1 MKKFVKKYL
10 SGVMV
15 LFLSFCIAACG
26 STAGKKSVSTFK
38 TQELFSK
45 YSKDKG
51 IHMGISMKNNGTDI
65 SVDIYQLGEKMY
77 LDATSGQD
85 RFLYIVKDDILT
97 VLDPVN
103 KIYEQREI
111 TDDVEKQLKT
121 VTSGMDNILEIGQMD
136 IKYEKGTVKLDG
148 MEYDT
153 EDLDNASWIDL
164 GKIKEINDSF
174 ENGDS
179 TIKFVY
185 NDDGKLVY
193 VIRMDGTTETDIKI
207 TAFDGDVKE
216 SQFDIPDG
224 YTSTSEADTSISST
238 STEKNNSSS
247 DTSTE
252 KNNSISG
259 NSTGI
264 MDKEVINEEGGYSF
278 KTADY
283 NIISK
288 NGEVTTVY
296 TNSKEQVPYFNV
308 VTLKK
313 GSGDT
318 IDEHLDRLSEV
329 VMDKYKNRIASPP
342 VKVSAQLTG
351 RTAYGIEYSYS
362 TEDGKNTIKV
372 SHYVDDL
379 GDAWA
384 SWAAVYYPGDA
395 VTLSELQEAMDSLII
410 QEK

>member
-1 MKKFVKKYL
+1 MKKAVKKYL

-15 LFLSFCIAACG
+15 LFLSFCLAACG
-26 STAGKKSVSTFK
+26 SIAGKKTVSTFK

-51 IHMGISMKNNGTDI
+51 IHMGISMENNGTDI

-103 KIYEQREI
+103 KVYEQREI

-121 VTSGMDNILEIGQMD
+121 VTSGIDNILEIGQMD

-153 EDLDNASWIDL
+153 E
-164 GKIKEINDSF
+164 EVV
-174 ENGDS
+174 NGDS

-224 YTSTSEADTSISST
+224 YTSTSEADTSVSST

-247 DTSTE
+247 D
-252 KNNSISG
+252 

-264 MDKEVINEEGGYSF
+264 TDKEVTNEEGGYSF

-318 IDEHLDRLSEV
+318 IDEHLDRLSEA

-395 VTLSELQEAMDSLII
+395 VTLSELQEAMDSLTI
-410 QEK
+410 QAK

>member
-15 LFLSFCIAACG
+15 LFLLFCIAACG

-77 LDATSGQD
+77 LDATSGED

-153 EDLDNASWIDL
+153 E
-164 GKIKEINDSF
+164 EVV
-174 ENGDS
+174 NGDS

-185 NDDGKLVY
+185 NDEGKLVY

-207 TAFDGDVKE
+207 TAFDGDVKK

-252 KNNSISG
+252 KEI
-259 NSTGI
+259 
-264 MDKEVINEEGGYSF
+264 INEEGGYSF

-313 GSGDT
+313 ESGDT

>member
-1 MKKFVKKYL
+1 MKKFIKKYL

-15 LFLSFCIAACG
+15 LFLSFCLVACG

-77 LDATSGQD
+77 LDATSGED

-103 KIYEQREI
+103 KVYEQREI

-153 EDLDNASWIDL
+153 EEVLLIEVSASDVKVYPS
-164 GKIKEINDSF
+164 GMSNCDSF
-174 ENGDS
+174 TS
-179 TIKFVY
+179 PSKA
-185 NDDGKLVY
+185 
-193 VIRMDGTTETDIKI
+193 VILISVSVVPSILMT
-207 TAFDGDVKE
+207 
-216 SQFDIPDG
+216 
-224 YTSTSEADTSISST
+224 YTSLPSSLYTNFIVLSPFTTSSVSYSMPSSLT
-238 STEKNNSSS
+238 VLDPVNKVYEQREITEDVCSS
-247 DTSTE
+247 DL
-252 KNNSISG
+252 
-259 NSTGI
+259 
-264 MDKEVINEEGGYSF
+264 YSF

-288 NGEVTTVY
+288 NGEVTTV
-296 TNSKEQVPYFNV
+296 FNCFSTSSVIDRKSV
-308 VTLKK
+308 V
-313 GSGDT
+313 
-318 IDEHLDRLSEV
+318 
-329 VMDKYKNRIASPP
+329 
-342 VKVSAQLTG
+342 
-351 RTAYGIEYSYS
+351 
-362 TEDGKNTIKV
+362 
-372 SHYVDDL
+372 
-379 GDAWA
+379 
-384 SWAAVYYPGDA
+384 
-395 VTLSELQEAMDSLII
+395 
-410 QEK
+410 

>member
-1 MKKFVKKYL
+1 MKKFIKKYL

-15 LFLSFCIAACG
+15 LFLSFCLVACG

-77 LDATSGQD
+77 LDATSGED

-103 KIYEQREI
+103 KVYEQREI

-121 VTSGMDNILEIGQMD
+121 VTSGIDNILEIGQMD
-136 IKYEKGTVKLDG
+136 IKYEKRTVKLDG

-153 EDLDNASWIDL
+153 E
-164 GKIKEINDSF
+164 EVV
-174 ENGDS
+174 NGDS

-224 YTSTSEADTSISST
+224 YTLTSEADTSISST

-252 KNNSISG
+252 KNNSSRDTSTEKNNSISG

-264 MDKEVINEEGGYSF
+264 TDIINEEGGYSF

-313 GSGDT
+313 VSGDT

-342 VKVSAQLTG
+342 GKVSAQLTG

-372 SHYVDDL
+372 SQYVDDL

-395 VTLSELQEAMDSLII
+395 VTLSELQEAMDSLTI
-410 QEK
+410 QAK

>member
-77 LDATSGQD
+77 LDATSGED

-136 IKYEKGTVKLDG
+136 IKY
-148 MEYDT
+148 DT
-153 EDLDNASWIDL
+153 E
-164 GKIKEINDSF
+164 EVV
-174 ENGDS
+174 NGDS

-185 NDDGKLVY
+185 NDEGKLVY

-264 MDKEVINEEGGYSF
+264 TDKEIINEEGGYSF

-313 GSGDT
+313 ESGDT

>member
-1 MKKFVKKYL
+1 MKKAVKKYL

-15 LFLSFCIAACG
+15 LFLSFCLAACG
-26 STAGKKSVSTFK
+26 SIAGKKTVSTFK

-77 LDATSGQD
+77 LDATSVED

-103 KIYEQREI
+103 KVYEQREI

-121 VTSGMDNILEIGQMD
+121 VTSGIDNILEIGQMD

-153 EDLDNASWIDL
+153 E
-164 GKIKEINDSF
+164 EVV
-174 ENGDS
+174 NGDS

-185 NDDGKLVY
+185 NDDAKLVY

-224 YTSTSEADTSISST
+224 YTSTSEADTSVSST

-247 DTSTE
+247 D
-252 KNNSISG
+252 

-264 MDKEVINEEGGYSF
+264 TDKEVTNEEGGYSF

-318 IDEHLDRLSEV
+318 IDEHLDRLSEA

>member
-15 LFLSFCIAACG
+15 LFLSFSIAACG

-77 LDATSGQD
+77 LDATSGED

-153 EDLDNASWIDL
+153 E
-164 GKIKEINDSF
+164 EVV
-174 ENGDS
+174 NGDS

-185 NDDGKLVY
+185 NDEGKLVY

-264 MDKEVINEEGGYSF
+264 TDKEIINEEGGYSF

-313 GSGDT
+313 ESGDT

>member
-15 LFLSFCIAACG
+15 LFLLFCLAACG

-77 LDATSGQD
+77 LDATSD
-85 RFLYIVKDDILT
+85 ENRFLYIVKDDILT

-103 KIYEQREI
+103 KVYEQRKI

-121 VTSGMDNILEIGQMD
+121 VTSGIDNILEIGQMD
-136 IKYEKGTVKLDG
+136 IKYEKRTVKLDG

-153 EDLDNASWIDL
+153 E
-164 GKIKEINDSF
+164 EVV
-174 ENGDS
+174 NGDS

-185 NDDGKLVY
+185 NDEGKLVY

-238 STEKNNSSS
+238 STEKNNS
-247 DTSTE
+247 
-252 KNNSISG
+252 ISG

-264 MDKEVINEEGGYSF
+264 TDKEIINEEGGYSF

-318 IDEHLDRLSEV
+318 IDEHLDRLSEA

>member
-51 IHMGISMKNNGTDI
+51 IHMKNNGTDI

-77 LDATSGQD
+77 LDATSGED

-153 EDLDNASWIDL
+153 E
-164 GKIKEINDSF
+164 EVV
-174 ENGDS
+174 NGDS

-185 NDDGKLVY
+185 NDEGKLVY

-264 MDKEVINEEGGYSF
+264 TDKEIINEEGGYSF

-313 GSGDT
+313 ESGDT

>member
-1 MKKFVKKYL
+1 MKKFIKKYL

-15 LFLSFCIAACG
+15 LFLSFCLVACG

-77 LDATSGQD
+77 LDATSGED

-103 KIYEQREI
+103 KVYEQREI

-121 VTSGMDNILEIGQMD
+121 VTSGIDNILEIGQMD
-136 IKYEKGTVKLDG
+136 IKYEKRTVKLDG

-153 EDLDNASWIDL
+153 E
-164 GKIKEINDSF
+164 EVV
-174 ENGDS
+174 NGDS

-193 VIRMDGTTETDIKI
+193 VIRIDGTTETDIKI
-207 TAFDGDVKE
+207 TAFDGNVKE

-224 YTSTSEADTSISST
+224 YTSTSEADTSVSST

-252 KNNSISG
+252 KNNSSSDTSTEKNNSISD

-313 GSGDT
+313 VSGDT

-342 VKVSAQLTG
+342 VKASAQLTG

-395 VTLSELQEAMDSLII
+395 VTLSELQEAMNSLII

>member
-15 LFLSFCIAACG
+15 LFLSFCLAACG

-103 KIYEQREI
+103 KVYEQREI

-121 VTSGMDNILEIGQMD
+121 VTSGIDNILEIGQMD

-153 EDLDNASWIDL
+153 E
-164 GKIKEINDSF
+164 EVV
-174 ENGDS
+174 NGDS

-224 YTSTSEADTSISST
+224 YTSTSEADTSISS
-238 STEKNNSSS
+238 
-247 DTSTE
+247 TSTE

-318 IDEHLDRLSEV
+318 IDEHLDRLSEA

-395 VTLSELQEAMDSLII
+395 VTLSELQEAMNSLII

>member
-1 MKKFVKKYL
+1 MKKFIKKYL

-15 LFLSFCIAACG
+15 LFLSFCLAACG

-85 RFLYIVKDDILT
+85 RFLYIVKDNILT

-103 KIYEQREI
+103 KVYEQRKI

-121 VTSGMDNILEIGQMD
+121 VTSGIDNILEIGQMD
-136 IKYEKGTVKLDG
+136 IKYEKRTVKLDG

-153 EDLDNASWIDL
+153 E
-164 GKIKEINDSF
+164 EVV
-174 ENGDS
+174 NGDS

-224 YTSTSEADTSISST
+224 YTSTSEADTSVSST

-247 DTSTE
+247 D
-252 KNNSISG
+252 

-318 IDEHLDRLSEV
+318 IDEHLDRLSEA

>member
-77 LDATSGQD
+77 IDATSGED
-85 RFLYIVKDDILT
+85 RFLYIVKDDNILT

-153 EDLDNASWIDL
+153 E
-164 GKIKEINDSF
+164 EVV
-174 ENGDS
+174 NGDS

-185 NDDGKLVY
+185 NDEGKLVY

-264 MDKEVINEEGGYSF
+264 TDKEIINEEGGYSF

-313 GSGDT
+313 ESGDT

-329 VMDKYKNRIASPP
+329 VMDKYKNASPP

>member
-1 MKKFVKKYL
+1 MKKFIKKYL
-10 SGVMV
+10 SSVMV
-15 LFLSFCIAACG
+15 LFLSFCLAACG
-26 STAGKKSVSTFK
+26 STGGKKSVSTFK

-77 LDATSGQD
+77 LDATSGED

-97 VLDPVN
+97 VLEPVN
-103 KIYEQREI
+103 KVYEQREI

-121 VTSGMDNILEIGQMD
+121 VTSGIDNILEIGQMD
-136 IKYEKGTVKLDG
+136 IKYEKRTVKLDG

-153 EDLDNASWIDL
+153 E
-164 GKIKEINDSF
+164 EVV
-174 ENGDS
+174 NGDS

-224 YTSTSEADTSISST
+224 YTSTSEADTPISS
-238 STEKNNSSS
+238 
-247 DTSTE
+247 TSTE

-264 MDKEVINEEGGYSF
+264 TDKEVINEEVGYSF

-318 IDEHLDRLSEV
+318 IDEHLDRLSEA

-379 GDAWA
+379 GDVWA

>member
-10 SGVMV
+10 AGVMV
-15 LFLSFCIAACG
+15 LFLSFCLAACG

-103 KIYEQREI
+103 KVYEQREI

-121 VTSGMDNILEIGQMD
+121 VTSGIDNILEIGQMD

-153 EDLDNASWIDL
+153 E
-164 GKIKEINDSF
+164 EVV
-174 ENGDS
+174 NGDS

-224 YTSTSEADTSISST
+224 YTSTSEADTSVSST
-238 STEKNNSSS
+238 STEKNNSIS
-247 DTSTE
+247 D
-252 KNNSISG
+252 

-318 IDEHLDRLSEV
+318 IDEHLDRLSEA

-395 VTLSELQEAMDSLII
+395 VTLSELQEGMNSLII

>member
-15 LFLSFCIAACG
+15 LFLLFCLAACG

-65 SVDIYQLGEKMY
+65 SVNIYQLGEKMY
-77 LDATSGQD
+77 LDATSGED

-153 EDLDNASWIDL
+153 E
-164 GKIKEINDSF
+164 EVV
-174 ENGDS
+174 NGDS

-247 DTSTE
+247 D
-252 KNNSISG
+252 

-264 MDKEVINEEGGYSF
+264 MDKEVTNEEGGYSF

-318 IDEHLDRLSEV
+318 IDEHLDRLSEA

>member
-77 LDATSGQD
+77 LDATSGED

-121 VTSGMDNILEIGQMD
+121 VTFFEHVLAI
-136 IKYEKGTVKLDG
+136 KLDG

-153 EDLDNASWIDL
+153 E
-164 GKIKEINDSF
+164 EVV
-174 ENGDS
+174 NGDS

-185 NDDGKLVY
+185 NDEGKLVY

-264 MDKEVINEEGGYSF
+264 TDK
-278 KTADY
+278 
-283 NIISK
+283 
-288 NGEVTTVY
+288 
-296 TNSKEQVPYFNV
+296 
-308 VTLKK
+308 
-313 GSGDT
+313 

>member
-1 MKKFVKKYL
+1 MKKFIKKYL

-15 LFLSFCIAACG
+15 LFLSFCLVACG

-77 LDATSGQD
+77 LDATSGED

-103 KIYEQREI
+103 KVYEQREI

-121 VTSGMDNILEIGQMD
+121 VTSGIDNILEIGQMD
-136 IKYEKGTVKLDG
+136 IKYEKRTVKLDG

-153 EDLDNASWIDL
+153 E
-164 GKIKEINDSF
+164 EVV
-174 ENGDS
+174 NGDS

-224 YTSTSEADTSISST
+224 YTLTSEADTSISST

-252 KNNSISG
+252 KNNSSSDTSTEKNNSISG

-264 MDKEVINEEGGYSF
+264 TDIINEEGGYSF

-313 GSGDT
+313 ESGDT

>member
-1 MKKFVKKYL
+1 M
-10 SGVMV
+10 
-15 LFLSFCIAACG
+15 FLSFCLVACG

-77 LDATSGQD
+77 LDATSGED

-103 KIYEQREI
+103 KVYEQREI

-121 VTSGMDNILEIGQMD
+121 VTSGIDNILEIGQMD
-136 IKYEKGTVKLDG
+136 IKYEKRTVKLDG

-153 EDLDNASWIDL
+153 E
-164 GKIKEINDSF
+164 EVV
-174 ENGDS
+174 NGDS

-224 YTSTSEADTSISST
+224 YTLTSEADTSISST

-252 KNNSISG
+252 KNNSSSDTSTEKNNSISG

-264 MDKEVINEEGGYSF
+264 TDIINEEGGYSF

-313 GSGDT
+313 VSGDT

-342 VKVSAQLTG
+342 GKVSAQLTG

-372 SHYVDDL
+372 SQYVDDL

-395 VTLSELQEAMDSLII
+395 VTLSELQEAMDSLTI
-410 QEK
+410 QAK

>member
-1 MKKFVKKYL
+1 MKKFIKKYL

-15 LFLSFCIAACG
+15 LFLSFCLVACG

-38 TQELFSK
+38 TQKLFSK

-77 LDATSGQD
+77 LDATSGED

-103 KIYEQREI
+103 KVYEQREI

-121 VTSGMDNILEIGQMD
+121 VTSGIDNILEIGQMD

-153 EDLDNASWIDL
+153 E
-164 GKIKEINDSF
+164 EVV
-174 ENGDS
+174 NGDS

-252 KNNSISG
+252 KNNSSSDTSTEKNNSISD

-264 MDKEVINEEGGYSF
+264 TDKEVTNEEGGYSF

-318 IDEHLDRLSEV
+318 VDENLDRLSEA
-329 VMDKYKNRIASPP
+329 VMDKYKNRIASLP

-372 SHYVDDL
+372 SQYVDDL

-395 VTLSELQEAMDSLII
+395 VTLSELQEAMDSLTI
-410 QEK
+410 QAK

>member
-15 LFLSFCIAACG
+15 LFLSFCLAACG

-77 LDATSGQD
+77 LDATSGED
-85 RFLYIVKDDILT
+85 RFLYIVKDDIIT

-103 KIYEQREI
+103 KVYEQREI

-121 VTSGMDNILEIGQMD
+121 VTSGIDNILEIGQMD
-136 IKYEKGTVKLDG
+136 IKYEKRTVKLDG

-153 EDLDNASWIDL
+153 E
-164 GKIKEINDSF
+164 EVV
-174 ENGDS
+174 NGDS

-252 KNNSISG
+252 KNNSSSDTSTEKNNSISG

-278 KTADY
+278 K
-283 NIISK
+283 K
-288 NGEVTTVY
+288 NRTRILLF
-296 TNSKEQVPYFNV
+296 SA
-308 VTLKK
+308 
-313 GSGDT
+313 GSGDG
-318 IDEHLDRLSEV
+318 
-329 VMDKYKNRIASPP
+329 KYTYTSFLQETRQKLCGTTEQNRIYC
-342 VKVSAQLTG
+342 
-351 RTAYGIEYSYS
+351 RNCRNR
-362 TEDGKNTIKV
+362 KNLL
-372 SHYVDDL
+372 Y
-379 GDAWA
+379 
-384 SWAAVYYPGDA
+384 
-395 VTLSELQEAMDSLII
+395 
-410 QEK
+410 

>member
-15 LFLSFCIAACG
+15 LFLLFCLAACG

-65 SVDIYQLGEKMY
+65 SVNIYQLGEKMY
-77 LDATSGQD
+77 LDATSGED

-153 EDLDNASWIDL
+153 E
-164 GKIKEINDSF
+164 EVV
-174 ENGDS
+174 NGDS

-247 DTSTE
+247 D
-252 KNNSISG
+252 

-264 MDKEVINEEGGYSF
+264 TDKEVTNEEGGYSF

-318 IDEHLDRLSEV
+318 IDEHLDRLSEA
-329 VMDKYKNRIASPP
+329 VMDKYKNRIAAPP

>member
-15 LFLSFCIAACG
+15 LFLSFCLAACG

-103 KIYEQREI
+103 KVYEQREI

-121 VTSGMDNILEIGQMD
+121 VTSGIDNILEIGQMD

-153 EDLDNASWIDL
+153 E
-164 GKIKEINDSF
+164 EVV
-174 ENGDS
+174 NGDS

-224 YTSTSEADTSISST
+224 YTSTSEADTSISS
-238 STEKNNSSS
+238 
-247 DTSTE
+247 TSTE

-318 IDEHLDRLSEV
+318 IDEHLDRLSEA

-395 VTLSELQEAMDSLII
+395 VTLSELQEAMDSLSI

>member
-15 LFLSFCIAACG
+15 LFLSFCLAACG

-103 KIYEQREI
+103 KVYEQREI

-121 VTSGMDNILEIGQMD
+121 VTSGIDNILEIGQMD

-153 EDLDNASWIDL
+153 E
-164 GKIKEINDSF
+164 EVV
-174 ENGDS
+174 NGDS

-185 NDDGKLVY
+185 NDDGKLIY

-224 YTSTSEADTSISST
+224 YTSTSEADTSISS
-238 STEKNNSSS
+238 
-247 DTSTE
+247 TSTE

-318 IDEHLDRLSEV
+318 IDEHLDRLSEA

-395 VTLSELQEAMDSLII
+395 VTLSELQEAMNSLII

>member
-1 MKKFVKKYL
+1 
-10 SGVMV
+10 
-15 LFLSFCIAACG
+15 
-26 STAGKKSVSTFK
+26 
-38 TQELFSK
+38 
-45 YSKDKG
+45 
-51 IHMGISMKNNGTDI
+51 MGISMKNNGTDI

-77 LDATSGQD
+77 LDATSGED

-121 VTSGMDNILEIGQMD
+121 VTSGIDNILEIGQMD

-153 EDLDNASWIDL
+153 E
-164 GKIKEINDSF
+164 EVV
-174 ENGDS
+174 NGDS

-185 NDDGKLVY
+185 NDEGKLVY

-264 MDKEVINEEGGYSF
+264 TDKEIINEEGGYSF

-313 GSGDT
+313 ESGDT

>member
-15 LFLSFCIAACG
+15 LFLSFCLAACG

-103 KIYEQREI
+103 KVYEQREI

-121 VTSGMDNILEIGQMD
+121 VTSGIDNILEIGQMD
-136 IKYEKGTVKLDG
+136 IKYEKRTVKLDG

-153 EDLDNASWIDL
+153 E
-164 GKIKEINDSF
+164 EVV
-174 ENGDS
+174 NGDS

-224 YTSTSEADTSISST
+224 YTSTSEADTSISS
-238 STEKNNSSS
+238 
-247 DTSTE
+247 TSTE

-318 IDEHLDRLSEV
+318 IDEHLDRLSEA

-395 VTLSELQEAMDSLII
+395 VTLSELQEAMNSLII

>member
-1 MKKFVKKYL
+1 MKKFIKKYL

-15 LFLSFCIAACG
+15 LFLSFCLVACG

-77 LDATSGQD
+77 LDATSGED

-103 KIYEQREI
+103 KVYEQREI

-121 VTSGMDNILEIGQMD
+121 VTSGIDNILEIGQMD
-136 IKYEKGTVKLDG
+136 IKYEKRTVKLDG

-153 EDLDNASWIDL
+153 E
-164 GKIKEINDSF
+164 EVV
-174 ENGDS
+174 NGDS

-224 YTSTSEADTSISST
+224 YTLTSEADTSISST

-252 KNNSISG
+252 KNNSSSDTSTEKNNSISG

-264 MDKEVINEEGGYSF
+264 TDIINEEGGYSF

-313 GSGDT
+313 VSGDT

-342 VKVSAQLTG
+342 GKVSAQLTG

-372 SHYVDDL
+372 SQYVDDL

-395 VTLSELQEAMDSLII
+395 VTLSELQEAMDSLTI
-410 QEK
+410 QAK

>member
-1 MKKFVKKYL
+1 MKKFIKKYL

-15 LFLSFCIAACG
+15 LFLSFCLAACG

-77 LDATSGQD
+77 LDATSDED

-103 KIYEQREI
+103 KVYEQREI

-153 EDLDNASWIDL
+153 E
-164 GKIKEINDSF
+164 EVV
-174 ENGDS
+174 NGDS

-216 SQFDIPDG
+216 
-224 YTSTSEADTSISST
+224 YA
-238 STEKNNSSS
+238 
-247 DTSTE
+247 
-252 KNNSISG
+252 
-259 NSTGI
+259 
-264 MDKEVINEEGGYSF
+264 
-278 KTADY
+278 A
-283 NIISK
+283 II
-288 NGEVTTVY
+288 
-296 TNSKEQVPYFNV
+296 
-308 VTLKK
+308 
-313 GSGDT
+313 
-318 IDEHLDRLSEV
+318 
-329 VMDKYKNRIASPP
+329 
-342 VKVSAQLTG
+342 
-351 RTAYGIEYSYS
+351 
-362 TEDGKNTIKV
+362 
-372 SHYVDDL
+372 
-379 GDAWA
+379 
-384 SWAAVYYPGDA
+384 
-395 VTLSELQEAMDSLII
+395 
-410 QEK
+410 

>member
-1 MKKFVKKYL
+1 
-10 SGVMV
+10 
-15 LFLSFCIAACG
+15 
-26 STAGKKSVSTFK
+26 
-38 TQELFSK
+38 
-45 YSKDKG
+45 
-51 IHMGISMKNNGTDI
+51 
-65 SVDIYQLGEKMY
+65 MY
-77 LDATSGQD
+77 LDATSGEN

-103 KIYEQREI
+103 KVYEQREI

-121 VTSGMDNILEIGQMD
+121 VTSGIDNILEIGQMD
-136 IKYEKGTVKLDG
+136 IKYEKRTVKLDG

-153 EDLDNASWIDL
+153 E
-164 GKIKEINDSF
+164 EVV
-174 ENGDS
+174 NGDS

-185 NDDGKLVY
+185 NDDGKLIY

-252 KNNSISG
+252 KNNSSSDTSTEKNNSISG

-264 MDKEVINEEGGYSF
+264 TDKEVINEEGGYSF

-313 GSGDT
+313 VSGDT

-342 VKVSAQLTG
+342 GKVSAQLTG

-372 SHYVDDL
+372 SQYVDDL

-395 VTLSELQEAMDSLII
+395 VTLSELQEAMDSLTI
-410 QEK
+410 QAK

>member
-1 MKKFVKKYL
+1 
-10 SGVMV
+10 
-15 LFLSFCIAACG
+15 
-26 STAGKKSVSTFK
+26 
-38 TQELFSK
+38 
-45 YSKDKG
+45 
-51 IHMGISMKNNGTDI
+51 
-65 SVDIYQLGEKMY
+65 MY
-77 LDATSGQD
+77 LDATSDED

-103 KIYEQREI
+103 KVYEQREI

-121 VTSGMDNILEIGQMD
+121 VTSGIDNILEIGQMD
-136 IKYEKGTVKLDG
+136 IKYEKRTVKLDG

-153 EDLDNASWIDL
+153 E
-164 GKIKEINDSF
+164 EVV
-174 ENGDS
+174 NGDS

-185 NDDGKLVY
+185 NDEGKLVY

-238 STEKNNSSS
+238 STEKNNS
-247 DTSTE
+247 
-252 KNNSISG
+252 ISG

-264 MDKEVINEEGGYSF
+264 TDKEIINEEGGYSF

-318 IDEHLDRLSEV
+318 IDEHLDRLSEA

-372 SHYVDDL
+372 SNYVDDL

>member
-15 LFLSFCIAACG
+15 LFLSFCLAACG

-77 LDATSGQD
+77 LDATSGED

-103 KIYEQREI
+103 KVYEQREI

-121 VTSGMDNILEIGQMD
+121 VTSGIDNILEIGQMD

-153 EDLDNASWIDL
+153 E
-164 GKIKEINDSF
+164 EVV
-174 ENGDS
+174 NGDS

-207 TAFDGDVKE
+207 TAFDGYVKE

-252 KNNSISG
+252 KNNSSSDTSTEKNNSISG

-264 MDKEVINEEGGYSF
+264 TDKEVINEEGGYSF

-313 GSGDT
+313 VSGDT
-318 IDEHLDRLSEV
+318 IDEHLDRLSEA

-351 RTAYGIEYSYS
+351 RTAYGIENSYS

-395 VTLSELQEAMDSLII
+395 VTLSELQEAMNSLII

>member
-51 IHMGISMKNNGTDI
+51 MHMGISMKNNGTDI

-77 LDATSGQD
+77 LDATSGED

-153 EDLDNASWIDL
+153 E
-164 GKIKEINDSF
+164 EVV
-174 ENGDS
+174 NGDS

-185 NDDGKLVY
+185 NDEGKLVY

-238 STEKNNSSS
+238 STEKNNS
-247 DTSTE
+247 
-252 KNNSISG
+252 ISG

-264 MDKEVINEEGGYSF
+264 TDKEIINEEGGYSF

-313 GSGDT
+313 ESGDT

-384 SWAAVYYPGDA
+384 SWATVYYPGDA

>member
-1 MKKFVKKYL
+1 
-10 SGVMV
+10 
-15 LFLSFCIAACG
+15 
-26 STAGKKSVSTFK
+26 
-38 TQELFSK
+38 
-45 YSKDKG
+45 
-51 IHMGISMKNNGTDI
+51 
-65 SVDIYQLGEKMY
+65 
-77 LDATSGQD
+77 
-85 RFLYIVKDDILT
+85 
-97 VLDPVN
+97 
-103 KIYEQREI
+103 
-111 TDDVEKQLKT
+111 
-121 VTSGMDNILEIGQMD
+121 MDNILEIGQMD

-153 EDLDNASWIDL
+153 E
-164 GKIKEINDSF
+164 EVV
-174 ENGDS
+174 NGDS

-185 NDDGKLVY
+185 NDEGKLVY

-264 MDKEVINEEGGYSF
+264 TDKEIINEEGGYSF

-296 TNSKEQVPYFNV
+296 TNSKEQVPYF
-308 VTLKK
+308 L
-313 GSGDT
+313 
-318 IDEHLDRLSEV
+318 
-329 VMDKYKNRIASPP
+329 
-342 VKVSAQLTG
+342 
-351 RTAYGIEYSYS
+351 
-362 TEDGKNTIKV
+362 
-372 SHYVDDL
+372 
-379 GDAWA
+379 
-384 SWAAVYYPGDA
+384 
-395 VTLSELQEAMDSLII
+395 SLIHI
-410 QEK
+410 